1 MEVDVARGRRP
12 GPVVTVSVAPGT
24 PVRQLLRSL
33 GHAPEGSAV
42 LVDGVPVPLDTRIVA
57 PVRFTIVPT
66 FSGG

>member
-1 MEVDVARGRRP
+1 M
-12 GPVVTVSVAPGT
+12 TVSVAPGT